1 MVSFGAGFAIQAIFP
16 LPKSLVLEKP
26 SQASYITLTLDGL
39 RDGARLG
46 TSDEYPVY
54 WELDSEY
61 RYLLP

>member
-26 SQASYITLTLDGL
+26 TQATYITLASEGL
-39 RDGARLG
+39 REGARLG

-61 RYLLP
+61 RYLPP